1 MASSNHTAQFS
12 EERPRYEKLTLKVQS
27 LLRDLL
33 ASEGIEAAI
42 DGRTKSIESFD
53 EKVTRPGKAY
63 QSPLGEITDLS
74 GVRVVLRTL
83 EDVSRVGSLIDRE
96 FSVDPDQSV
105 KKSEQLDEDRFGYL
119 SEHYIVQIKGPR
131 SQLPEWNDLSNLKVE
146 IQVRT
151 ILQHA
156 WAAVQHSLDYKSEYD
171 IPKQLRRR
179 LFRLSALFELAD
191 QELDQISFDA
201 RKLFA
206 QYAEQVKS
214 DAGNIELNTDS
225 LRAYLENSDVVERW
239 AKFIKSLG
247 VTIGG
252 IGMISRDVEISMKV
266 GLSTISEVDA
276 VIRAASGWG
285 EPYLR
290 EFFKNTFG
298 DPIPKGCSMDRNGVV
313 TIFLIGSFLDVL
325 TDEVLEHQFGWG
337 LPERATRPARRFNP
351 TATSHTTSA

>member
-1 MASSNHTAQFS
+1 MDLTNHTARFA
-12 EERPRYEKLTLKVQS
+12 EERPRYEKLTLKLQS

-33 ASEGIEAAI
+33 ASEGIEATFDA
-42 DGRTKSIESFD
+42 RTKSVESFD
-53 EKVTRPGKAY
+53 EKVARPGKAY
-63 QSPLGEITDLS
+63 QNPIDEITDLS

-83 EDVSRVGSLIDRE
+83 EDVSRVESLIDRE
-96 FSVDPDQSV
+96 FLVDAERSV

-119 SEHYIVQIKGPR
+119 SEHYIIQIKVPR
-131 SQLPEWNDLSNLKVE
+131 SQLREWEGLSNLKAE

-191 QELDQISFDA
+191 QELDQISLDA
-201 RKLFA
+201 RNLFA
-206 QYAEQVKS
+206 QYAAQVKS
-214 DAGNIELNTDS
+214 DDGDIELNTDS
-225 LRAYLENSDVVERW
+225 LRAYLENSVVVSRW
-239 AKFIKSLG
+239 AKFIEGLG

-252 IGMISRDVEISMKV
+252 IGMISRDVEIAMKV
-266 GLSTISEVDA
+266 GLSTIREVDA
-276 VIRAASGWG
+276 ILRAAHDWG

-290 EFFKNTFG
+290 DFFKNTFG
-298 DPIPKGCSMDRNGVV
+298 EPTPKGCSLDRNGVI

-325 TDEVLEHQFGWG
+325 TDEVLERQFGWG
-337 LPERATRPARRFNP
+337 LPERATRPARQYNP
-351 TATSHTTSA
+351 RANRHATSA